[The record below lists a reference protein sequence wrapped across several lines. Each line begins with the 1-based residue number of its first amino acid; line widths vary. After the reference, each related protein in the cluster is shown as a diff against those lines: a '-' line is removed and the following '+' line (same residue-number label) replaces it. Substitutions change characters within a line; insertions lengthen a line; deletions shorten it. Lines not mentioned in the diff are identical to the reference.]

1 MASRIQRIRRHHR
14 RHLPMAAVD
23 TRRPMVAV
31 ADTNTVTAL
40 LHHGNRR
47 MGTLLL
53 LLLFLLRRR
62 CLNSVGVMSHTLHG
76 RSRESQMASPPHTLL
91 LHLLQHTHRTDP
103 LASRSRM
110 GIPLSNRVGLVA
122 THSTVKLATTT
133 TMAAAATAPARIRR
147 HTEVY

>member
-1 MASRIQRIRRHHR
+1 
-14 RHLPMAAVD
+14 
-23 TRRPMVAV
+23 
-31 ADTNTVTAL
+31 
-40 LHHGNRR
+40 
-47 MGTLLL
+47 
-53 LLLFLLRRR
+53 
-62 CLNSVGVMSHTLHG
+62 VMSHTLHG

-133 TMAAAATAPARIRR
+133 TMAAATAPARIRR